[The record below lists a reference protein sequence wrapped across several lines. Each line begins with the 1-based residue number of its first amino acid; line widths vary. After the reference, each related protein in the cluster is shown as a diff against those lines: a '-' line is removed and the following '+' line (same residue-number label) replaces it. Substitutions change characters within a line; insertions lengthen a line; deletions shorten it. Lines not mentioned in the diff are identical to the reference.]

1 MSRCRSCGAEIKW
14 IKMSS
19 GKAMPVDP
27 DQVPYWARPGA
38 AGKVV
43 TQNGEV
49 YSCDFEGDPQS
60 ATGVGYVSHFS
71 TCLYAS
77 QHRKIKER

>member
-1 MSRCRSCGAEIKW
+1 
-14 IKMSS
+14 MSS

-27 DQVPYWARPGA
+27 DQVPYWARQGA

-60 ATGVGYVSHFS
+60 ATGVEYVSHFS
-71 TCLYAS
+71 TCPYAS
-77 QHRKIKER
+77 QHRKIRER